1 MNDIK
6 VKING
11 QNYEIKKISIHKG
24 KIEDNI
30 LDIIEEKNDKTENLK
45 IALTKEDKN
54 IILSGGYVFLEKNEN
69 IYVLLKVIKILQK
82 LRSFHFPEYSLPTLE
97 WEGLTKEENHKKQR
111 LTLPN
116 DEIIKKYEYKI
127 NDNQFCLISGEYKWP
142 TGQKYNGKFKNNVFD
157 SDCSNLKY
165 KDIWEYNGAFK
176 NGEIEG
182 KGEFNNYI
190 KREKISGNFE
200 KGKIKGDIIYSDQG

>member
-1 MNDIK
+1 M
-6 VKING
+6 
-11 QNYEIKKISIHKG
+11 
-24 KIEDNI
+24 
-30 LDIIEEKNDKTENLK
+30 
-45 IALTKEDKN
+45 
-54 IILSGGYVFLEKNEN
+54 
-69 IYVLLKVIKILQK
+69 QK

-97 WEGLTKEENHKKQR
+97 CEELTKEENHKKQR

-200 KGKIKGDIIYSDQG
+200 KGKIKGDIIYSDQEYDFEGKIDSLDKLYIKTLKNKIQNIEINDFKIDDKIIKCKRNDISSYLSLTTEMKIKII